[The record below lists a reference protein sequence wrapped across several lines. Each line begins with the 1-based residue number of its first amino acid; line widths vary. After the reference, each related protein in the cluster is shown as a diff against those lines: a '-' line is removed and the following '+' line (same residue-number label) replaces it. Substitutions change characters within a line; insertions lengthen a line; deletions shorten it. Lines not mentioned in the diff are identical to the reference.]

1 MASRFNLELRDF
13 VLPRYYV
20 ASQSYVHARNA
31 WIIEIDVP
39 GSDLTKQQ
47 CEILIGKV
55 REFTSSGSVIS
66 IRRPCEFLAGTMLPW
81 AVDRMDG
88 KGVLFDDYLFD

>member
-1 MASRFNLELRDF
+1 MASKFNLELHDF

-20 ASQSYVHARNA
+20 ASQSYVNARNA